1 MILIQIHTCITRQPQ
16 YAQGTGAQHAKGR
29 CDASQTQTVAES
41 AVPRSRSSLTV
52 AAAVPS
58 RQLDKDLSKEPMCG
72 VVAVAHVAGVPAA
85 AAFAAFK
92 EALSKTGGWR
102 GRTTDAERRA
112 MLARLQVEFAS
123 LDPPRHPRAGRRGR
137 PKKRAPRYMQL
148 LEWTESHAEQGVTYI
163 VATSRHCQVV
173 RDGNVTDQ
181 RGTRAVQDFWGRR
194 KHIQTILKIEGG
206 SGDR

>member
-1 MILIQIHTCITRQPQ
+1 M
-16 YAQGTGAQHAKGR
+16 
-29 CDASQTQTVAES
+29 
-41 AVPRSRSSLTV
+41 
-52 AAAVPS
+52 PS

-206 SGDR
+206 SVDR